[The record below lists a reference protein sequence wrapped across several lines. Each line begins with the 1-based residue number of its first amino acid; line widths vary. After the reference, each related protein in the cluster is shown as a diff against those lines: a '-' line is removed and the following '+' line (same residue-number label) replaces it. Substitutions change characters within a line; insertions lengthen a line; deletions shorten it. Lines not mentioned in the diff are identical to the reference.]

1 MKYVV
6 SCDALS
12 DSSLNEL
19 GLTVAKYYEAQYN
32 KDALEQF
39 CKDIR
44 ELGYEVSVTDFHNAK
59 VIKEFHVNAYGEV
72 MWKDDIGFE
81 VQALFKGAIKTL
93 RVNVYCLDL

>member
-6 SCDALS
+6 SCDALA
-12 DSSLNEL
+12 DSSLNKL
-19 GLTVAKYYEAQYN
+19 GLTVSKYYDAQFN
-32 KDALEQF
+32 RGALAQF

-44 ELGYEVSVTDFHNAK
+44 ELGYEVSVTDLRNAK
-59 VIKEFHVNAYGEV
+59 VLKEGHIDAYGEV
-72 MWKDDIGFE
+72 MWKDEIGFD